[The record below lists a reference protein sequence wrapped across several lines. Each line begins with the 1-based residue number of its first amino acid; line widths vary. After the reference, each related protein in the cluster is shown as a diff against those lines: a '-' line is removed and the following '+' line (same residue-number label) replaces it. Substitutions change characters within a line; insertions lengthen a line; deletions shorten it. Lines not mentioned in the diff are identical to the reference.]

1 MSNPVEGAGAT
12 VTDSHSTRVSSQMCG
27 LGRCIAWQSPD
38 GTPLKACS
46 ACNTVFYCCKD
57 HQVEHYKKEG
67 HKIVCRG
74 RKEGKP
80 PTFNEMAEAA
90 QKYTGS
96 KSHRLALMN
105 WGGMLELTEQTLD
118 NTFHPQCSQILEQM
132 AMCYKALDEVP
143 SAVGAYSRS
152 LLIRDF
158 NNDNNDPQKCK
169 EAFTVMGQWAECFI
183 TLGQLEL
190 ARDAF
195 KKIEQA
201 AIEYFGAD
209 SLQRGQ
215 AFISLGTI
223 YTELGQWKE
232 AEVTFKL
239 ALSLEQLGKS
249 SDKAALLLASR
260 CQHNHGVLLSAMG
273 RHSEAS
279 AAFKDVVSMRSKAGV
294 PADDASLADGK
305 RFAELAEKGQTVP
318 GAPTSVPAAAPAEV
332 AAT

>member
-1 MSNPVEGAGAT
+1 
-12 VTDSHSTRVSSQMCG
+12 MCG

-46 ACNTVFYCCKD
+46 ACNLVYYCCKE
-57 HQVEHYKKEG
+57 HQVEHFKKEG

-80 PTFNEMAEAA
+80 PTFNELAEAA

-132 AMCYKALDEVP
+132 ALCYKALDEVP

-158 NNDNNDPQKCK
+158 NNDNNDPQKCR

-201 AIEYFGAD
+201 AIEYFGTD

-215 AFISLGTI
+215 AFISLGTV
-223 YTELGQWKE
+223 YTELLQWKE

-239 ALSLEQLGKS
+239 ALSLLEQLCKS

-260 CQHNHGVLLSAMG
+260 CQHNYGVLLSAMG
-273 RHSEAS
+273 RHPEA
-279 AAFKDVVSMRSKAGV
+279 AGAFKDVVAKRTKAGV
-294 PADDASLADGK
+294 PAADASLAEAK
-305 RFAELAEKGQTVP
+305 SFAELAEKEQTVP
-318 GAPTSVPAAAPAEV
+318 GAPVAAPD
-332 AAT
+332 AAVEAAK